1 MHSLG
6 SEPEIEVMAIVY
18 DGVGDRLLQEASACR
33 AAQFHHGTAGR
44 EVGEEVIERPLLV
57 IINAC

>member
-18 DGVGDRLLQEASACR
+18 DGVGDRLLQEPFATG
-33 AAQFHHGTAGR
+33 AARQNRGTPTR
-44 EVGEEVIERPLLV
+44 DEGEEVIERPLLV